1 MENQISNAHIRFEY
15 IKILKITPWF
25 VTGFSDGE
33 ASFML
38 WVRRSDRVR
47 TKWEV
52 SGVFSI
58 HLHRKD
64 LALLQAIQAFFFL
77 V

>member
-1 MENQISNAHIRFEY
+1 MEN
-15 IKILKITPWF
+15 KILNAQIRLESIKRFKITPWF
-25 VTGFSDGE
+25 VTGFADGE

-47 TKWEV
+47 TKWQV

-64 LALLQAIQAFFFL
+64 LALLEAIQAFL
-77 V
+77 VV